1 MPVISLS
8 LFSSSAIHCLPLS
21 FALLSSSTSAEY
33 PLFIIFPS
41 FNEIEGS
48 AIIAE
53 FNNSFKSSNVSNELY
68 HPFSNGAFK
77 PFKTA
82 FIAGSFCNDDF
93 NETKSLALTFLFEI
107 LPTILSIS

>member
-1 MPVISLS
+1 MPVNSLS

-53 FNNSFKSSNVSNELY
+53 FNNSFKPNYVSDLHISKSTDLYKFIVDLDRASKSNLKLGDPLTTGE
-68 HPFSNGAFK
+68 
-77 PFKTA
+77 
-82 FIAGSFCNDDF
+82 DD
-93 NETKSLALTFLFEI
+93 LDIDIDLDM
-107 LPTILSIS
+107 

>member
-1 MPVISLS
+1 MPVNSLS

-53 FNNSFKSSNVSNELY
+53 FNNSFKSSNVSMNY
-68 HPFSNGAFK
+68 
-77 PFKTA
+77 
-82 FIAGSFCNDDF
+82 
-93 NETKSLALTFLFEI
+93 
-107 LPTILSIS
+107 TILLAMVHLSHLKQLL